1 MSHQSKKVD
10 LLGKLMVLLLIL
22 SVVVCLFPATA
33 LAAGN
38 DVVLSGNSLQDC
50 VEGDTVSVFFEIPA
64 EVYVCDFTALI
75 SYDAELLEPVKT
87 ENSNGELVW
96 VDTDVFAAGLASNVV
111 EDGIRVA
118 GATAQAGYKQGGKL
132 LKINFKVLE
141 SIPKAGTEVKVGFS
155 VFHVAK
161 TADAT
166 IDQTISVTSAKLTPG
181 EKKQENTS
189 NNQSGN
195 NGSANTG
202 KPDGTPD
209 ATDAATEPT
218 TEPTTEPAT
227 ENTTVPTTTPAT
239 EQPTTEATDPS
250 QGNGTTAPTQP
261 VGGKDDP
268 AAKPPIGLIL
278 AGCGA
283 VAVILGIAL
292 FVLLKKRKQSD
303 A

>member
-1 MSHQSKKVD
+1 MSHLSKKTA

-38 DVVLSGNSLQDC
+38 DVVLSGSILKDC
-50 VEGDTVSVFFEIPA
+50 VKGDTVSVFFEIPA
-64 EVYVCDFTALI
+64 GVYVCDFTALI
-75 SYDAELLEPVKT
+75 SYNAELLEPVKT

-96 VDTDVFAAGLASNVV
+96 VDTDVFTAGLASNVV

-161 TADAT
+161 TADVT
-166 IDQTISVTSAKLTPG
+166 EEQNVSVTPAKLIPG
-181 EKKQENTS
+181 EKKQETTN
-189 NNQSGN
+189 NNQGGN
-195 NGSANTG
+195 NGSTNVTN
-202 KPDGTPD
+202 PVVTPD
-209 ATDAATEPT
+209 ATEVT
-218 TEPTTEPAT
+218 TEPTT
-227 ENTTVPTTTPAT
+227 ENTTVPTTTPT
-239 EQPTTEATDPS
+239 SEQPATEATDPS
-250 QGNGTTAPTQP
+250 QDNEITTPTQP

-268 AAKPPIGLIL
+268 AAEPPVGLIL

-283 VAVILGIAL
+283 VAVILGIVL
-292 FVLLKKRKQSD
+292 FVLLKKKKQNE

>member
-1 MSHQSKKVD
+1 MSHQSKKPA
-10 LLGKLMVLLLIL
+10 LLGNLMVLLLIL

-38 DVVLSGNSLQDC
+38 DVVLSGSILKDC

-166 IDQTISVTSAKLTPG
+166 EDQIVSVTPAKLTPG
-181 EKKQENTS
+181 EKKQENTN
-189 NNQSGN
+189 NNQCGN
-195 NGSANTG
+195 NGSTNTG

-209 ATDAATEPT
+209 ATD
-218 TEPTTEPAT
+218 PTTEPATEPTT

-250 QGNGTTAPTQP
+250 QGNETTAPTQP
-261 VGGKDDP
+261 IGGKDDP

-283 VAVILGIAL
+283 VAVVLGIVL
-292 FVLLKKRKQSD
+292 FILLKKRKQND

>member
-1 MSHQSKKVD
+1 MSHQSKKTA
-10 LLGKLMVLLLIL
+10 LLGNLMVLLLIL

-38 DVVLSGNSLQDC
+38 DVVLSGSILKDC
-50 VEGDTVSVFFEIPA
+50 VKGDTVSVFFEIPA

-118 GATAQAGYKQGGKL
+118 GATAQAGYKKGGKL

-141 SIPKAGTEVKVGFS
+141 SIPEAGTEVKVGFS

-166 IDQTISVTSAKLTPG
+166 EDQIVSVTPAKLTPG

-189 NNQSGN
+189 NNQGGN
-195 NGSANTG
+195 NGSTNTG
-202 KPDGTPD
+202 KPSDTPD
-209 ATDAATEPT
+209 ATNAA

-227 ENTTVPTTTPAT
+227 EATTVPTTTPAT
-239 EQPTTEATDPS
+239 EQPTTEATAPS
-250 QGNGTTAPTQP
+250 QGNETTVPTQP
-261 VGGKDDP
+261 TGGKDDP

-283 VAVILGIAL
+283 VAVVLGIVL
-292 FVLLKKRKQSD
+292 FILLKKRKQND

>member
-1 MSHQSKKVD
+1 MSHQSKKPA
-10 LLGKLMVLLLIL
+10 LLGNLMVLLLIL

-38 DVVLSGNSLQDC
+38 DVVLSGSILKDC

-132 LKINFKVLE
+132 LKINFKVLK

-166 IDQTISVTSAKLTPG
+166 VDQTVSVTPAKLTPG
-181 EKKQENTS
+181 EKKQENTN
-189 NNQSGN
+189 NNQGGN
-195 NGSANTG
+195 NGSTNTG
-202 KPDGTPD
+202 KPSDTPD
-209 ATDAATEPT
+209 ATNAA

-227 ENTTVPTTTPAT
+227 EATTVPTTTPAT

-250 QGNGTTAPTQP
+250 QGNETTAPTQP
-261 VGGKDDP
+261 IGGKDDP

-283 VAVILGIAL
+283 VAVVLGIVL
-292 FVLLKKRKQSD
+292 FILLKKRKQND